1 MMDGTM
7 VRSGENLG
15 AAGWWLSGGNA
26 QLFLTEQGGQ
36 HAPVEFRLADGRGVQ
51 PYFLSPWQ
59 ERKPD
64 LSSIPLLQYLRG
76 DFFCLPFGGN
86 GDAVDGHQY
95 QCHGETA
102 AAAWQFADARREGAS
117 AVFEFTQEG
126 QVLPTKVRKR
136 IEMRDGESALYLTH
150 TVSGLE
156 GRMPYGHHTI
166 LKMPESG
173 ERLLFSAGRFDLG
186 MTPTSLFSDPANWEY
201 QFLASGQTFESL
213 GALPTC
219 FKQPAQ
225 WDYSVY
231 PSPVGY
237 TDLFALLKHPGATPA
252 WAAAVYQDAGY
263 LFYSLKNAAELP
275 STTIW
280 TANSGRYEEPWN
292 GVARCFAIEESCS
305 YFADGWKPSIEEN
318 ALTRKGW
325 RTCGEFRPD
334 VPTAI
339 RHIQGIAAI
348 PAGFGKVAEADFQP
362 GKVVFVD
369 AAGLSATAAVDW
381 EFLR

>member
-1 MMDGTM
+1 MNEE
-7 VRSGENLG
+7 VCRRGEELG
-15 AAGWWLSGGNA
+15 ASGWWLEGGSVK
-26 QLFLTEQGGQ
+26 LFLTEQGGQ
-36 HAPVEFRLADGRGVQ
+36 HAPVEFRLANGVSVQ

-64 LSSIPLLQYLRG
+64 LSSIPLLQFLRG

-102 AAAWQFADARREGAS
+102 AAGWTLAGTRRDGR
-117 AVFEFTQEG
+117 AVSFEFTQEG
-126 QVLPTKVRKR
+126 KVLPTRVRKR
-136 IEMRDGESALYLTH
+136 IEMREGESAIYLTH
-150 TVSGLE
+150 TVSGVE

-166 LKMPESG
+166 LKMPEAG
-173 ERLLFSAGRFDLG
+173 ERMLFSVGHFDLG

-201 QFLASGQTFESL
+201 QFLASGEVFE
-213 GALPTC
+213 AVEAIPTR

-237 TDLFALLKHPGATPA
+237 TDLFALLKRPAATPA

-263 LFYSLKNAAELP
+263 LFYSLKNAGELP

-305 YFADGWKPSIEEN
+305 YFADGWKPSIQEN
-318 ALTRKGW
+318 ELTRRGW
-325 RTCGEFRPD
+325 STCGEFHADIP
-334 VPTAI
+334 VSI
-339 RHIQGIAAI
+339 RHIQGVAAI
-348 PAGFGKVAEADFQP
+348 PKGFGKVAQADFRP
-362 GKVVFVD
+362 GEVVFTD
-369 AAGLSATAAVDW
+369 ERGASATAAVGW
-381 EFLR
+381 EFLA

>member
-1 MMDGTM
+1 MNEELYHH
-7 VRSGENLG
+7 GEELG
-15 AAGWWLSGGNA
+15 ASGWWLTGNSVK
-26 QLFLTEQGGQ
+26 LFLTEQGGQ
-36 HAPVEFRLADGRGVQ
+36 HAPVEFRLENGLAVQ

-59 ERKPD
+59 EQKPD
-64 LSSIPLLQYLRG
+64 LSSIPLLQCLRG

-86 GDAVDGHQY
+86 GEAVDGHQY

-102 AAAWQFADARREGAS
+102 AAAWTLADTCRKGQGV
-117 AVFEFTQEG
+117 VFEFIQKG
-126 QVLPTKVRKR
+126 KVLPTEVRKR
-136 IEMRDGESALYLTH
+136 IEMRDGESAIYLTH

-166 LKMPESG
+166 LKMPEAG
-173 ERLLFSAGRFDLG
+173 ERMLFSVGRFDLG
-186 MTPTSLFSDPANWEY
+186 MTPTSIFSDPANWEY

-213 GALPTC
+213 GALPTR
-219 FKQPAQ
+219 FRQPAQ

-237 TDLFALLKHPGATPA
+237 TDLFALLKKPTATPA

-263 LFYSLKNAAELP
+263 LFFSLKNAAELP

-280 TANSGRYEEPWN
+280 TANSGRYEAPWN
-292 GVARCFAIEESCS
+292 GLARCFAIEESCS

-318 ALTRKGW
+318 ELTRKGW
-325 RTCGEFRPD
+325 RTCGEFKAD
-334 VPTAI
+334 IPTSI
-339 RHIQGIAAI
+339 RHIQGVAAI
-348 PAGFGKVAEADFQP
+348 PKGFGKVAQADFQP

-369 AAGLSATAAVDW
+369 VHGQSATAKVNW
-381 EFLR
+381 EFLK